1 MAKVYVKQARVLRK
15 NMTRAKRVLW
25 GRLRNK
31 GLGVKFRRQEP
42 IGDYIVDFVCYERGI
57 VIELDGGQH
66 VGSLDDIERDRR
78 LMDMGFKVLRFWSND
93 VLRNIDGV
101 MREIER
107 EIGNVKS
114 FR

>member
-42 IGDYIVDFVCYERGI
+42 IGDYMVDFVCYERGI
-57 VIELDGGQH
+57 VIELDGWATCW
-66 VGSLDDIERDRR
+66 
-78 LMDMGFKVLRFWSND
+78 GF
-93 VLRNIDGV
+93 G
-101 MREIER
+101 
-107 EIGNVKS
+107 
-114 FR
+114 